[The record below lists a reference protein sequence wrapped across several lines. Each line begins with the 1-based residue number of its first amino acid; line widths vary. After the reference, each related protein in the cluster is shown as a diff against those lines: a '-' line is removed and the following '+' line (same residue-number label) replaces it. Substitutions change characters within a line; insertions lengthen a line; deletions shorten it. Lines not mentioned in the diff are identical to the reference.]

1 MPGAF
6 SEIIDDI
13 EDLISSQ
20 DITPKERYASR
31 KNVSVRSKKKDTKD
45 LEPVEKVV
53 LESVVPG
60 TQTIYMKTWGC
71 AHNNSDSEY
80 MAGLLAAQG
89 YKLTEDKWQAQLWLL
104 NSCTVKSPAEDH
116 FKNEIELGQSR
127 GIHVVLAGC
136 VPQGAPRAAYLQ
148 GLSVVGV
155 QQIDRI
161 VEIVEETLK
170 GHTVR
175 LFSQKKTDGG
185 KKAGGASLLLPK
197 VRKNPLIEIIPI
209 NTGCLNQCTYC
220 KTKHARGELGSYPP
234 EEIVERARQSFK
246 EGVCEIWLTSEDT
259 DLACRGE
266 LGSYP
271 LEEIVERARQSFKE
285 GVCEIWL
292 TSEDTGTYGRD
303 IGTTLPALLWQLVEV
318 IPEGCRLR
326 LGMTNPPYILE
337 HLAEIAQIM
346 HHPRVY
352 KFLHVPVQSG
362 SDEVLS
368 DMKREYTRADFERV
382 VDYLRF
388 KVPGMTI
395 ATDIICGFPTE
406 TEANFEDTMSLCK
419 KYKFPSLFI
428 NQFFPRPGTPAAKM
442 QRVPGQEVKKRTK
455 QLSDFFRSYEPY
467 GHKIGETQEVLVTDI
482 SHDKNYYVAHNQYYE
497 QVLVPKEDTY
507 MGKMLPVQITSATKF
522 SMMGQP
528 IGKHVAHNEYYEQV
542 LVPKED
548 TYMGK
553 MLPVQ
558 ITSATKFSMM
568 GQPIGKHVAHNE
580 YYEQVLVPKEDTYM
594 GKMLPVQITSATK
607 FSMMGQPI
615 GKHVAH
621 NEYYEQVLVPK
632 EDTYM
637 GKMLPVQ
644 ITSATKFSMMGQPIG
659 KHVAHNEYYEQVLVP
674 KEDTYMG
681 KMLPVQITSATKFS
695 MMGQPID
702 KPKTPGLAQPLK
714 KGEVSGLTKTESKR
728 TIPVFTRILL
738 VAVVLRLIW
747 AFYYYSCY

>member
-1 MPGAF
+1 MPGAV
-6 SEIIDDI
+6 SEFIDDI

-20 DITPKERYASR
+20 DITPKDRYASR
-31 KNVSVRSKKKDTKD
+31 KNVSVRSKKRDTK
-45 LEPVEKVV
+45 EVESVEKII

-60 TQTIYMKTWGC
+60 TQTIYVKTWGC

-80 MAGLLAAQG
+80 MAGLLAAHG

-127 GIHVVLAGC
+127 GIHVVVAGC
-136 VPQGAPRAAYLQ
+136 VPQGAPRAGYLQ

-175 LFSQKKTDGG
+175 LFGQKKTEEGR
-185 KKAGGASLLLPK
+185 KAGGASLLLPK

-234 EEIVERARQSFK
+234 EEIVERARQSF
-246 EGVCEIWLTSEDT
+246 
-259 DLACRGE
+259 
-266 LGSYP
+266 
-271 LEEIVERARQSFKE
+271 QE

-303 IGTTLPALLWQLVEV
+303 IGSSLPELLWKLVEV

-337 HLAEIAQIM
+337 HLGEVARIM

-362 SDEVLS
+362 SDKVLS
-368 DMKREYTRADFERV
+368 DMKREYTRADFEKV
-382 VDYLRF
+382 VDFLRE

-406 TEANFEDTMSLCK
+406 TEEDFKDTMILCE

-428 NQFFPRPGTPAAKM
+428 NQFFPRPGTPAARM

-455 QLSDFFRSYEPY
+455 QLSEFFRSYEPY
-467 GHKIGETQEVLVTDI
+467 GHKVGEVQEVLVTDI
-482 SHDKNYYVAHNQYYE
+482 SHDKNYYVAHNEFYE
-497 QVLVPKEDTY
+497 QVLVPKNEKY
-507 MGKMLPVQITSATKF
+507 MGKMLTVKIINATKF
-522 SMMGQP
+522 SMLG
-528 IGKHVAHNEYYEQV
+528 E
-542 LVPKED
+542 
-548 TYMGK
+548 
-553 MLPVQ
+553 
-558 ITSATKFSMM
+558 
-568 GQPIGKHVAHNE
+568 
-580 YYEQVLVPKEDTYM
+580 
-594 GKMLPVQITSATK
+594 
-607 FSMMGQPI
+607 
-615 GKHVAH
+615 
-621 NEYYEQVLVPK
+621 
-632 EDTYM
+632 
-637 GKMLPVQ
+637 
-644 ITSATKFSMMGQPIG
+644 
-659 KHVAHNEYYEQVLVP
+659 
-674 KEDTYMG
+674 
-681 KMLPVQITSATKFS
+681 
-695 MMGQPID
+695 PID
-702 KPKTPGLAQPLK
+702 KPKMPGLTQPLK
-714 KGEVSGLTKTESKR
+714 KGEVSGVRRENKMAVP
-728 TIPVFTRILL
+728 IPIFMILF
-738 VAVVLRLIW
+738 AVIVRLIW
-747 AFYYYSCY
+747 IFL